1 MAIQDG
7 IKMANYNGGR
17 GRGRE
22 IRAGGRRRSGRAAEF
37 SLTIEKYF
45 H

>member
-22 IRAGGRRRSGRAAEF
+22 ICAGGRRRIGRAVKY